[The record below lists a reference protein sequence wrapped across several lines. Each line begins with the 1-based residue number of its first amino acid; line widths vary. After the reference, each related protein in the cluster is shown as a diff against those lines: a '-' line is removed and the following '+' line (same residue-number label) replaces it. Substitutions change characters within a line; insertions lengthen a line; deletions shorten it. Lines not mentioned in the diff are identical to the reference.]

1 MCSPETDMH
10 PYFNTDRFKHGDT
23 PSRVD
28 EEKEQSVCLLFS
40 SISVSE
46 CLLLCRTQ
54 HASYI
59 QTPFKSVSK
68 MPGLCGYWNYC
79 FGRNNRDS
87 LWSIDGSSNPSWSL
101 WRTCWPGRKAPR
113 KTAQYVDCVWNR
125 RDRGKDR
132 VNMRGS
138 KRAVMPTM
146 RAERKLK
153 LQGQLQCHF
162 KATLRFWP

>member
-28 EEKEQSVCLLFS
+28 EEKEQSVCLLSS

-59 QTPFKSVSK
+59 HTYKHHLKV
-68 MPGLCGYWNYC
+68 Y
-79 FGRNNRDS
+79 
-87 LWSIDGSSNPSWSL
+87 PS
-101 WRTCWPGRKAPR
+101 C
-113 KTAQYVDCVWNR
+113 QDCVVIEITALEETIEILCEALM
-125 RDRGKDR
+125 DLLIHPDPCDGHA
-132 VNMRGS
+132 GLG
-138 KRAVMPTM
+138 
-146 RAERKLK
+146 ERLPVRE
-153 LQGQLQCHF
+153 LN
-162 KATLRFWP
+162 T